1 MAAPD
6 RSVLEGKP
14 VTELKEIA
22 KSLDV
27 KVSGLKKSEII
38 EAIANGGSKSSG
50 SKPSAPKSS
59 NGPAPKPREK
69 APQAPVETAVQTNA
83 QTSSNGTPTDAP
95 KQNQNPARDES
106 AMDERDHRNDDRRQ

>member
-69 APQAPVETAVQTNA
+69 APQQIASDATAASEAAAQDAQKNKTTNEV
-83 QTSSNGTPTDAP
+83 G
-95 KQNQNPARDES
+95 
-106 AMDERDHRNDDRRQ
+106 